1 NPPPSMGVR
10 ALCVLDHR
18 DPGAKNFFC
27 FFALPYFPF
36 DTYRRNFE
44 QFRECCRK
52 EGYEADPEQSGYL
65 IPIHVAETDEKAREE
80 YQPHLWY
87 FMKKLLLLPLELGF
101 PPGYI
106 TSRSYANVV
115 GSFTRRNYMG
125 TQNTWEDLM
134 DGHFI
139 LAGSPATV
147 REQLIYILKKL
158 GTGIM
163 LCLFQI
169 GSMPH
174 DLALKSINLF
184 ATEVMPQ
191 VRTEV
196 DQNLF
201 KRFSAATAP

>member
-1 NPPPSMGVR
+1 MRVR
-10 ALCVLDHR
+10 ASDQAASDGSIH
-18 DPGAKNFFC
+18 P
-27 FFALPYFPF
+27 ALVAVIAALNDLGYWASAF
-36 DTYRRNFE
+36 DMRW
-44 QFRECCRK
+44 C
-52 EGYEADPEQSGYL
+52 L
-65 IPIHVAETDEKAREE
+65 VAETDEQAREE

-87 FMKKLLLLPLELGF
+87 FMKKLLLLPPELGF

-106 TSRSYANVV
+106 TPRSYANVV

-134 DGHFI
+134 DGCFI

-147 REQLIYILKKL
+147 REQLTHILKEL

-174 DLALKSINLF
+174 ELALKSMNLF
-184 ATEVMPQ
+184 ASEVMPR
-191 VRTEV
+191 VRAEV
-196 DQNLF
+196 DQNLLQ
-201 KRFSAATAP
+201 RPGAATTAGISQEERV